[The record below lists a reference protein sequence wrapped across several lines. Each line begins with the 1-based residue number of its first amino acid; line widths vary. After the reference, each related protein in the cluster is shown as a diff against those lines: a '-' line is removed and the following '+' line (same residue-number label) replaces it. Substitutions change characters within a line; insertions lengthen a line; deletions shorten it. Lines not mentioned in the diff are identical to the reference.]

1 MANDQQTTR
10 NFKATGVDKFHAA
23 GYYGER
29 VIAASG
35 EKWDWKEGDG
45 DGCYLNPFGYTGG
58 TDHGGLTAGVFHGVA
73 PKAKLVMVSS
83 GGRFSSNSYKT
94 DLMDKGFPYFEEN
107 GVTCMTT
114 SLSVTHGSKPF
125 YNDLDAWLEKLPN
138 FVPCWCAGN
147 DGEGKVCK
155 IGREGYS
162 PEVIVVGAAEQGSN
176 GKWKTTGFS
185 GSSDEQWVVDFCAP
199 GYAFGS
205 SGTSVATP
213 YLCGMIALVNDF
225 FIDKTG
231 KPLTRKAMVQFLKD
245 CCVDIEDEG
254 PDFRSGYG
262 MPCLPDPADIDVW
275 KYQTK
280 DEPEQPEPV
289 DPEPGEPEEPTEPSK
304 PEQPEEPTEPEQ
316 PVHPEE
322 PSKPENPEKPSEPE
336 TPSEDPSDPSDDDP
350 FGNINA
356 NEILGKFVDVNDIAD
371 WAREDV
377 AACVYLDLLEGD
389 GAYFNPKSYPTREE
403 LAAFGMRILKYILK

>member
-1 MANDQQTTR
+1 MANDQQTAR

-35 EKWDWKEGDG
+35 EKWDWEEGDG
-45 DGCYLNPFGYTGG
+45 DGCYLNPFGYIGG
-58 TDHGGLTAGVFHGVA
+58 THHGSLTAGVFHGVA
-73 PKAKLVMVSS
+73 PKAKLVMVNS
-83 GGRFSSNSYKT
+83 GGRFSGDSYKT

-147 DGEGKVCK
+147 DGEGTVCK

-162 PEVIVVGAAEQGSN
+162 PEVIVVGAAEPGSK

-185 GSSDEQWVVDFCAP
+185 GSSTEQWVVDFCAP

-213 YLCGMIALVNDF
+213 FLCGMIALVNDF

-231 KPLTRKAMVQFLKD
+231 KPLTRKAMIQFLKD
-245 CCVDIEDEG
+245 YCVDIEYEG

-262 MPCLPDPADIDVW
+262 MPCLPDPADIDIW

-280 DEPEQPEPV
+280 DE
-289 DPEPGEPEEPTEPSK
+289 EPEEPTDPVDPPVDPEEPDK
-304 PEQPEEPTEPEQ
+304 PEEPVDPPVDPEEPTD
-316 PVHPEE
+316 PVDPEE
-322 PSKPENPEKPSEPE
+322 PEIPDEPEEPE
-336 TPSEDPSDPSDDDP
+336 TPENPDVDD
-350 FGNINA
+350 
-356 NEILGKFVDVNDIAD
+356 ILDQ
-371 WAREDV
+371 
-377 AACVYLDLLEGD
+377 YLDRDDISYWAKPYVVACTKLGILTGS
-389 GAYFNPKSYPTREE
+389 GKYFNPKANPTREE
-403 LAAFGMRILKYILK
+403 LAATAIRIIEYCTGKSLV